1 MAAPR
6 STTRSASQAY
16 RRQALMWLVAT
27 LLLGVVTALVW
38 MFSQTPAM
46 GAKIENAPITAPQP
60 LSAELEQPLTIE
72 SLHELDTDVQPLSF
86 DATIR
91 DLRSYPDEFK
101 DKRYLLANKGK
112 WTVQVMNVAENDVIV
127 SYLESRD
134 DRKKFA
140 YFRYLDDENQVR
152 YMLTYGL
159 MSSPQE
165 AVGASKLVD
174 FKLPADVRV
183 LPEEINRYISIID
196 NYERPDPIK
205 DLSNRRVRAVDLRPT
220 KREVPVRQPAETD
233 NNDVDET
240 RRAPSSSET
249 SIRQSIDTSETLSVT
264 EERIVG
270 GEEQSPVTAGNEESS
285 NKPADNQ
292 KPVAA
297 GGGSSNKKP
306 PVVPTPK
313 PPSSSSGANAGA
325 NSAANSGVNN
335 ASNKNSNPNK
345 NSNTGT
351 DNKSTNQGVAKNN
364 NAAKNDD
371 STKSDNATKN
381 NGDSIKEL
389 IEEKSN

>member
-6 STTRSASQAY
+6 PNTRSASQSY
-16 RRQALMWLVAT
+16 RRQALIWLVVT

-46 GAKIENAPITAPQP
+46 GAKIENAPISAPET
-60 LSAELEQPLTIE
+60 LSAELEQPLKIE
-72 SLHELDTDVQPLSF
+72 SLHELDTDVQPINF

-134 DRKKFA
+134 DRNKFS
-140 YFRYLDDENQVR
+140 YFRYLDEENQVR

-165 AVGASKLVD
+165 AVGAAKLVD

-196 NYERPDPIK
+196 NYERPDPVK
-205 DLSNRRVRAVDLRPT
+205 DLSTKRTRSVNLKPT
-220 KREVPVRQPAETD
+220 KREVPVRQQAQPVAKDTD
-233 NNDVDET
+233 NSET
-240 RRAPSSSET
+240 QRASSSSNRGNQSAGDDSSEE
-249 SIRQSIDTSETLSVT
+249 SIRQSADTSATLSVN

-270 GEEQSPVTAGNEESS
+270 NEDSSSASTPKEES
-285 NKPADNQ
+285 NATKPAQENKKPAPSGTDNS
-292 KPVAA
+292 AT
-297 GGGSSNKKP
+297 KKP

-313 PPSSSSGANAGA
+313 PPTTANNANSSAGA
-325 NSAANSGVNN
+325 ANKQANS
-335 ASNKNSNPNK
+335 
-345 NSNTGT
+345 
-351 DNKSTNQGVAKNN
+351 
-364 NAAKNDD
+364 NAAKN
-371 STKSDNATKN
+371 N
-381 NGDSIKEL
+381 DSIKEL

>member
-16 RRQALMWLVAT
+16 RRQALIWLVAT

-46 GAKIENAPITAPQP
+46 GAKIENAPITTPQP

-140 YFRYLDDENQVR
+140 YFRYLDDENQAR

-183 LPEEINRYISIID
+183 LPEEINRYIGIID

-205 DLSNRRVRAVDLRPT
+205 DLSNRRTRAVDLRPT
-220 KREVPVRQPAETD
+220 KREVPVRQPAD
-233 NNDVDET
+233 DSSDVDET

-249 SIRQSIDTSETLSVT
+249 SIRQSVDTSETLSVT
-264 EERIVG
+264 EERIIG
-270 GEEQSPVTAGNEESS
+270 GEEQSSVTAGNEESS

-297 GGGSSNKKP
+297 GGDSSNKKP

-325 NSAANSGVNN
+325 NNAANSGVNN

-351 DNKSTNQGVAKNN
+351 DNKSTNQGVAKND
-364 NAAKNDD
+364 NAA
-371 STKSDNATKN
+371 KN

>member
-16 RRQALMWLVAT
+16 RRQALIWLVAT

-46 GAKIENAPITAPQP
+46 GAKIENAPITTPQP

-140 YFRYLDDENQVR
+140 YFRYLDDENQAR

-183 LPEEINRYISIID
+183 LPEEINRYIGIID

-205 DLSNRRVRAVDLRPT
+205 DLSNRRTRAVDLRPT
-220 KREVPVRQPAETD
+220 KREVPVRQPAD
-233 NNDVDET
+233 DSSDVDET

-264 EERIVG
+264 EERIIG
-270 GEEQSPVTAGNEESS
+270 GEEQSSVTAGNEESS

-292 KPVAA
+292 KSVAA
-297 GGGSSNKKP
+297 GGDSSNKKP

-364 NAAKNDD
+364 NAAKND
-371 STKSDNATKN
+371 NATKN

>member
-16 RRQALMWLVAT
+16 RRQALIWLVAT

-46 GAKIENAPITAPQP
+46 GAKIENAPITTPQP

-183 LPEEINRYISIID
+183 LPEEINRYIGIID

-205 DLSNRRVRAVDLRPT
+205 DLSNRRTRAVDLRPT
-220 KREVPVRQPAETD
+220 KREVPVRQPAD
-233 NNDVDET
+233 DSNDADEA
-240 RRAPSSSET
+240 RRAKSSSET

-270 GEEQSPVTAGNEESS
+270 GEEQSSVTAGNEESS

-297 GGGSSNKKP
+297 GGDSSNKKP

-325 NSAANSGVNN
+325 NNAANSGVNN

>member
-16 RRQALMWLVAT
+16 RRQALIWLVAT

-46 GAKIENAPITAPQP
+46 GAKIENAPITTPQP

-140 YFRYLDDENQVR
+140 YFRYLDDENQAR

-183 LPEEINRYISIID
+183 LPEEINRYIGIID

-205 DLSNRRVRAVDLRPT
+205 DLSNRRTRAVDLRPT
-220 KREVPVRQPAETD
+220 KREVPVRQPAD
-233 NNDVDET
+233 DSNDVDET

-249 SIRQSIDTSETLSVT
+249 SIRQSVDTSETLSVT
-264 EERIVG
+264 EERIIG
-270 GEEQSPVTAGNEESS
+270 GEEQSSVTAGNEESS

-297 GGGSSNKKP
+297 GGDSSNKKP

-325 NSAANSGVNN
+325 NNAANSGVNN

-351 DNKSTNQGVAKNN
+351 DNKSTNQGVAKND
-364 NAAKNDD
+364 NAA
-371 STKSDNATKN
+371 KN

>member
-16 RRQALMWLVAT
+16 RRQALIWLVAT

-46 GAKIENAPITAPQP
+46 GAKIENAPITTPQP

-140 YFRYLDDENQVR
+140 YFRYLDDENQAR

-183 LPEEINRYISIID
+183 LPEEINRYIGIID

-220 KREVPVRQPAETD
+220 KREVPVRQPAD
-233 NNDVDET
+233 DSNDVDET

-264 EERIVG
+264 EERIIG
-270 GEEQSPVTAGNEESS
+270 GEEQSSVTAGNEESS

-297 GGGSSNKKP
+297 GGDSSNKKP

-325 NSAANSGVNN
+325 NNAANSGVNN

-351 DNKSTNQGVAKNN
+351 DNKSTNQGVAKND
-364 NAAKNDD
+364 NAA
-371 STKSDNATKN
+371 KN